1 MGRQIGRFLLCA
13 ILFLPIVVVITT
25 GAIAGIIARA
35 AERAYWALSEWV
47 G

>member
-1 MGRQIGRFLLCA
+1 MGRRIGRFLLCA
-13 ILFLPIVVVITT
+13 ILFLPVVVVIAT

-35 AERAYWALSEWV
+35 AERAYWALSEWA